1 MCRTHSYEE
10 LATIMDNLSGLFTW
24 KRRRMLAASAD
35 IIRTPSR
42 GLRHPALDD
51 LPGSAPEPELAL
63 GLAPRSIGDA
73 AT

>member
-51 LPGSAPEPELAL
+51 LPEAAP
-63 GLAPRSIGDA
+63 
-73 AT
+73 